1 MDPTRFIARKLR
13 FQGRIAAVSIAVSYL
28 VMILALAISSGFRQA
43 VRDGV
48 AEVMGDLQISSISSS
63 TLGES
68 RSIPA
73 SLPSENEILSRP
85 GVVSMAPAAY
95 AAGIVRSGDIIHGI
109 LLKGTPSWKDSSLT
123 VSIPR
128 RLGEITGLGIGDEMV
143 TYFVGEKVRVR
154 KFRISAVHDDVV
166 ALDDRLI
173 VRGSL
178 ADVQRINGWSSDE
191 ASIQEIRIQDRMRSA
206 SSSRE
211 LASRIGTI
219 LLLSGNESEEELKV
233 SAAVSRYPQLFD
245 WLNLLDNN
253 VLLLLVLMT
262 VVAGFNMISGLLIML
277 LRNIPTIGT
286 LKTLGMRDRSIGMV
300 FLRTASTLVIKG
312 MAVGNAI
319 ALLFCLIQGT
329 THLIPLNPA
338 NYFVSFVPV
347 HVNLPLILAADLLS
361 YLVIMGFLLIPTL
374 YIARID
380 PAETVRME

>member
-28 VMILALAISSGFRQA
+28 VMILSVAISSGFRQS

-48 AEVMGDLQISSISSS
+48 ADVMGDIQISPIPSSD
-63 TLGES
+63 LGGT
-68 RSIPA
+68 RPIPA
-73 SLPSENEILSRP
+73 RLPSEKEILSIP
-85 GVVSMAPAAY
+85 GVVSMTPAAY
-95 AAGIVRSGDIIHGI
+95 AAGIVRSGDIIHGV
-109 LLKGTPSWKDSSLT
+109 LLKGTPSWQDSSLT

-128 RLGEITGLGIGDEMV
+128 RLGEITGLGAGDEMV

-154 KFRISAVHDDVV
+154 KFRISEVHDD
-166 ALDDRLI
+166 AITMDDRLV
-173 VRGSL
+173 VRCSI
-178 ADVQRINGWSSDE
+178 ADVQRINGWTEDE
-191 ASIQEIRIQDRMRSA
+191 ASVQEIKLRDGARSA
-206 SSSRE
+206 SSSRSI
-211 LASRIGTI
+211 AARAGI
-219 LLLSGNESEEELKV
+219 LLQLGGNEDESSLQAA
-233 SAAVSRYPQLFD
+233 AAVNRYPQLFD

-286 LKTLGMRDRSIGMV
+286 LKTLGMRDRSIGVV
-300 FLRTASTLVIKG
+300 FLRTASTLVLKG
-312 MAVGNAI
+312 MAVGNVA
-319 ALLFCLIQGT
+319 ALLFCLIQST
-329 THLIPLNPA
+329 THLIPLDPA
-338 NYFVSFVPV
+338 NYFVSYVPV

-380 PAETVRME
+380 PADSVRME